1 MIKSIM
7 KAGITRI
14 LFVVL
19 FLAAGITYITWSF
32 QSASITKARSLLQE
46 ALDRIET
53 PAAGQIAYYTYQQF
67 RRGPDPALEPP
78 DPYHKPYSAIWLN
91 AEQIETWLEVGL
103 DGKTTRWRTQSRDE
117 DGTLLQDLYF
127 DGAVET
133 DYYPLDEFA
142 EKFPME
148 TEKFRD
154 FRVSL
159 IEDYL
164 LNERLVHKPNVSSDG
179 RSILSIYTER
189 VPISDDSS
197 WKKMNVDEALLSFQN
212 PFVADLT
219 ISSTANR
226 IDFDLDSSLPI
237 GAGQVIFTSNDVEV
251 VVSYQTFGSFDIL
264 SKDEAESQGVFEL
277 DIPERALDQFYVAPS
292 GGEAINDIKDILKSV
307 DYPLYGLESSAV
319 PFKLVSANLKPLET
333 SYKSPSFRRG
343 INFAARLGIGPM
355 IEYANSDESMRLR
368 VIQGPK
374 KIMQETF
381 LQTLPDWV
389 KSTQIQVRL
398 GHKDV
403 TGWNLIN
410 PQSNLVRIVLETGE
424 TVIYVEGEGIQFDQL
439 VQLLGVFEVLG

>member
-7 KAGITRI
+7 KVGITRI
-14 LFVVL
+14 LFGAL
-19 FLAAGITYITWSF
+19 LLAAGITYITWSF

-78 DPYHKPYSAIWLN
+78 DPYHKPYSAIWHN

-148 TEKFRD
+148 
-154 FRVSL
+154 
-159 IEDYL
+159 
-164 LNERLVHKPNVSSDG
+164 
-179 RSILSIYTER
+179 
-189 VPISDDSS
+189 
-197 WKKMNVDEALLSFQN
+197 A
-212 PFVADLT
+212 
-219 ISSTANR
+219 
-226 IDFDLDSSLPI
+226 
-237 GAGQVIFTSNDVEV
+237 
-251 VVSYQTFGSFDIL
+251 
-264 SKDEAESQGVFEL
+264 
-277 DIPERALDQFYVAPS
+277 
-292 GGEAINDIKDILKSV
+292 V

-333 SYKSPSFRRG
+333 SYKSSSFRRG
-343 INFAARLGIGPM
+343 LNFAAHLGIGPM
-355 IEYANSDESMRLR
+355 IEYANSDGSMRLR

-439 VQLLGVFEVLG
+439 VQLLRVFEVLG